1 MNPIPKSELVLNNDG
16 SVYHLS
22 LHPENIAKTIILVGD
37 PSRVS
42 MVSKYFDD
50 IDFSQSNREFV
61 THTGKIGKKRISVIS
76 TGIGTDNIDIVLN
89 ELDALVN
96 IDLKKR
102 IIKENLTSLNFIR
115 IGTSGSLQPNIDV
128 DTFLLTKYALGLD
141 GLLHFYDFNNKNL
154 VELQEKFINQLK
166 WNENFA
172 KPYFVESDCKLYEL
186 LNSDLVYTG
195 ITATAPGFYAPQGR
209 ELRVPIFD
217 NELQEKLAS
226 FSFNNYKIANFEMET
241 SAIFG
246 LSKLM
251 KHKAATICA
260 IIANRAAKRYSKD
273 HSIAIKELIKYVLEK
288 IS

>member
-42 MVSKYFDD
+42 MVSKYFDN
-50 IDFSQSNREFV
+50 IEFSQSNREFI
-61 THTGKIGKKRISVIS
+61 THTGTIGRKRISVIS
-76 TGIGTDNIDIVLN
+76 TGIGVDNIDIVLN

-102 IIKENLTSLNFIR
+102 TIKENLTSLNFIR
-115 IGTSGSLQPNIDV
+115 IGTSGSLQSNIDV

-154 VELQEKFINQLK
+154 VALQENFINQLN

-172 KPYFVESDCKLYEL
+172 KPYFVESNFELYDL

-209 ELRVPIFD
+209 ELRIPIFD
-217 NELQEKLAS
+217 NQLQDKLAS
-226 FSFNNYKIANFEMET
+226 FSFSNYKISNFEMET

-251 KHKAATICA
+251 KHKSATICA
-260 IIANRAAKRYSKD
+260 VIANRAVKRYSKD
-273 HSIAIKELIKYVLEK
+273 HSITIKELIKYVLEK